1 MYAYLWVRVYVCAFI
16 FIYKVCFVETRRPN
30 LNQQTL
36 NKNAPFVWPQKRTQ
50 KGQCEIN
57 HCRGY
62 WNILSYIK
70 VLRDGRQAHS
80 DIVNFPNCAYQQQ
93 LFNSLT
99 ISHIT
104 NKYIKQ
110 KFRNIQRHFFTY
122 LFYFYQYYLLYF
134 DNSSARKIGIMF
146 L

>member
-1 MYAYLWVRVYVCAFI
+1 M
-16 FIYKVCFVETRRPN
+16 
-30 LNQQTL
+30 
-36 NKNAPFVWPQKRTQ
+36 
-50 KGQCEIN
+50 G
-57 HCRGY
+57 
-62 WNILSYIK
+62 SYIK

-122 LFYFYQYYLLYF
+122 WLCFITINIIYYILITPPHVKLELCFYKFEDVATSCTKSFFYSCLLT
-134 DNSSARKIGIMF
+134 
-146 L
+146 

>member
-62 WNILSYIK
+62 WNILSK
-70 VLRDGRQAHS
+70 MKAVRPERQAHS
-80 DIVNFPNCAYQQQ
+80 DIVNIPNCAYQQQ
-93 LFNSLT
+93 LCISLT
-99 ISHIT
+99 ISEYSNRYIQQKIQ
-104 NKYIKQ
+104 KY
-110 KFRNIQRHFFTY
+110 RDLT
-122 LFYFYQYYLLYF
+122 LFLSTLL
-134 DNSSARKIGIMF
+134 IEF